1 MSTMTAVMPL
11 IQETPRGPSIAGT
24 RITIY
29 SVMDYLKLGL
39 SRNYT
44 KASFRISD
52 EEFDAVV
59 EYIEQH
65 KEQAERDYARILQR
79 EAEARARSE
88 QIRRERSPFPPDMPL
103 EEREKL
109 MREKIRKMKETGDF
123 YGASA
128 FAETSLTSREEA
140 PHRSDAH
147 EICMMAYLALDYLE
161 NDSWEKLP
169 KLLSVAPDELEKIY
183 QYIAEHR
190 EEMERDKER
199 SRRGVN

>member
-11 IQETPRGPSIAGT
+11 IEETPRGPSIMGT

-29 SVMDYLKLGL
+29 SVMDCLKLGL

-52 EEFDAVV
+52 EELDAVI

-65 KEQAERDYARILQR
+65 KEQTEGNYARILQR

-103 EEREKL
+103 EERKKL

-128 FAETSLTSREEA
+128 FADNGSTPREKA
-140 PHRSDAH
+140 PRPLDAH
-147 EICMMAYLALDYLE
+147 EICMMAYVALDYLE
-161 NDSWEKLP
+161 KDSREKLP
-169 KLLSVAPDELEKIY
+169 TLLSVTPEDLEKVY
-183 QYIAEHR
+183 QYIAEHK
-190 EEMERDKER
+190 EEMELDTELI
-199 SRRGVN
+199 RRGLN